1 MSKPDILMFMTDQHT
16 PYYSGFYG
24 HNVDT
29 PFLDYIAKD
38 GTVFDEAYT
47 VAPICVPARAAFVTA
62 KRPAE
67 TGVFDNFDPF
77 SNTTPTFMNYL
88 VAEGYETVL
97 VGRMHFIGPDQLHG
111 FTKRIFP
118 DCTTI
123 SYVRDDKKAVRG
135 VYDGPYGGHRNTNIA
150 GGGNSSS
157 GYYDQQVVNA
167 AIEYLSQPHD
177 KPQFIVVSIYSP
189 HHPYVGPKELY
200 EKYHERVSL
209 PETFNTHFEFPV
221 WERMY
226 REEVSEQLGI
236 DILAA
241 YCAMVEHVDSQ
252 VSSVYEAFEKY
263 CERKGSEKL
272 FVYFS
277 DHGDHLGDRRA
288 YGKTTFMEK
297 SVKIPCI
304 FFGDGVAANNRVEGD
319 ISIMDIGPTILDFI
333 GAPPMREVDGVSV
346 ASSLRGEQ
354 FNTHP
359 VIAEM
364 MYGKDGVYGFMLK
377 YGKYKY
383 ITMSDGEKEVLYDTI
398 ADPDE
403 LNNLIDKLPQAAAY
417 MRTMALENMRQQ
429 QATDSWQRTN
439 WQREL
444 WTAYDRATGSPY
456 NEQNAFR
463 GPVPEECLRDPEI
476 KSEYGTKY

>member
-1 MSKPDILMFMTDQHT
+1 MNKPDILMFMTDQHT

-29 PFLDYIAKD
+29 PFLDYLAES
-38 GTVFDEAYT
+38 GTCFDEAYT
-47 VAPICVPARAAFVTA
+47 VAPICVPARASFVTA
-62 KRPAE
+62 KRPAG
-67 TGVFDNFDPF
+67 TGVFDNYDPF
-77 SNTTPTFMNYL
+77 SNITPTFMNYL

-111 FTKRIFP
+111 FTRRIFP

-135 VYDGPYGGHRNTNIA
+135 IYDSAYGSTKNTNVA
-150 GGGNSSS
+150 GGGESSS
-157 GYYDQQVVNA
+157 AYYDQQVVNA
-167 AIEYLSQPHD
+167 ALDYLSKPHE

-200 EKYHERVSL
+200 EKYRERVTL
-209 PETFNTHFEFPV
+209 PETFSTHFEFPI
-221 WERMY
+221 WESMY
-226 REEVSEQLGI
+226 RPEVSEELGK
-236 DILAA
+236 DIIAA
-241 YCAMVEHVDSQ
+241 YCAMVEHVDQ
-252 VSSVYEAFEKY
+252 QIKSVYEAFEKY
-263 CERKGSEKL
+263 CEGKNSEKL

-288 YGKTTFMEK
+288 YGKTTFLEK
-297 SVKIPCI
+297 SFKIPCI
-304 FFGDGVAANNRVEGD
+304 FCGDGVKKNNRIDGTV
-319 ISIMDIGPTILDFI
+319 SIMDIGPTILDFI
-333 GAPPMREVDGVSV
+333 GCAPMKEVDGVSV
-346 ASSLRGEQ
+346 ASSLKGGE

-359 VIAEM
+359 VYAEM

-377 YGKYKY
+377 YGRYKY
-383 ITMSDGEKEVLYDTI
+383 ITMSDGDKEALYDTLS
-398 ADPDE
+398 DPNE

-417 MRTMALENMRQQ
+417 MRSMALENMAQGK
-429 QATDSWQRTN
+429 AEETWQRTN

-456 NEQNAFR
+456 NDQYTFK
-463 GPVPEECLRDPEI
+463 GPVPEECRELPKI
-476 KSEYGTKY
+476 SSENVTKY